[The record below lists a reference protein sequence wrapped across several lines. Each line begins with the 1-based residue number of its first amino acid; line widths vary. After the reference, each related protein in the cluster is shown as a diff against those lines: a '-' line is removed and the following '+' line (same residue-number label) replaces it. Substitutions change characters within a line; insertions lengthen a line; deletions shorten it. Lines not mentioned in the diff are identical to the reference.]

1 MINQT
6 SLNLRNYVHE
16 KIPLGSKK
24 LGLQWKNIFVKYIS
38 KKVCYEI
45 YIKEYYTEVETYD
58 LI

>member
-1 MINQT
+1 MINHT
-6 SLNLRNYVHE
+6 ALNLRNYVHE

-24 LGLQWKNIFVKYIS
+24 IGLQLKNIFVKYTS

-45 YIKEYYTEVETYD
+45 YINEYYTELETYH